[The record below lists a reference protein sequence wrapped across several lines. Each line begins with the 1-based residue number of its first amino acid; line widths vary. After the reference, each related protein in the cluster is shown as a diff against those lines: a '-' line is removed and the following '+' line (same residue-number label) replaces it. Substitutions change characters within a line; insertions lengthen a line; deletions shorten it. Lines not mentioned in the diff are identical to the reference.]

1 MLCPK
6 IHRQRA
12 SIEFYTNKNLYD
24 SDVVELL
31 LENFLYDLTATL
43 GMTIIVE
50 PIVKTVGDGAS
61 AYVMFQE
68 SGCHVHSWFEHKFVT
83 VDLYSCKPYMV
94 SDVLDVIDYWFEPT
108 KVEIV

>member
-6 IHRQRA
+6 LHRQRL
-12 SIEFYTNKNLYD
+12 SVEFYTDRNLYD
-24 SDVVELL
+24 VNVVEPL
-31 LENFLYDLTATL
+31 LENFLYDLTASL

-50 PIVKTVGDGAS
+50 PVIKTVGDGTS

-68 SGCHVHSWFEHKFVT
+68 SGCHVHSWFEHKFIS

-94 SDVLDVIDYWFEPT
+94 SDVLNVIEYWFEP
-108 KVEIV
+108 KSLEIV